1 MGHQL
6 EVDIHKRV
14 KTFIE
19 KERFI
24 TAKRAEFNMFLK
36 ESGIAIDVEI
46 FKKLRGSKILEENY
60 KFDVGLGMYDFIDG
74 KYRGLDVTEEA
85 AVAFGMDPKF
95 GREERVRRNEMFK
108 KISDEA
114 GRDLRFPS
122 EAMRKRR
129 EESIKRFR
137 ENMTVE
143 IHQGAVLPPD
153 WKGDPDDY
161 IDYWLNIEREAGRV
175 NNLNYPTRWPKRSQK
190 NNTLTYLE

>member
-1 MGHQL
+1 
-6 EVDIHKRV
+6 
-14 KTFIE
+14 
-19 KERFI
+19 
-24 TAKRAEFNMFLK
+24 MFLK
-36 ESGIAIDVEI
+36 ESGIAIDVAV
-46 FKKLRGSKILEENY
+46 FKKQHASTVQEENY
-60 KFDVGLGMYDFIDG
+60 KFDVGIGMYDFIDG
-74 KYRGLDVTEEA
+74 KYRGLDVTEEG

-95 GREERVRRNEMFK
+95 WREERLRRNKQYKEM
-108 KISDEA
+108 SLEA

-143 IHQGAVLPPD
+143 IHQGPVLPPD

-161 IDYWLNIEREAGRV
+161 IDYWLNIERDAGRV
-175 NNLNYPTRWPKRSQK
+175 NNLNYPTRWLKRSPK

>member
-1 MGHQL
+1 
-6 EVDIHKRV
+6 
-14 KTFIE
+14 
-19 KERFI
+19 
-24 TAKRAEFNMFLK
+24 
-36 ESGIAIDVEI
+36 
-46 FKKLRGSKILEENY
+46 
-60 KFDVGLGMYDFIDG
+60 MYDFITG
-74 KYRGLDVTEEA
+74 EYRGLDETEDA
-85 AVAFGMDPKF
+85 AIAFGMDL
-95 GREERVRRNEMFK
+95 EQVRKESDDRDKYFK
-108 KISDEA
+108 KISLEV
-114 GRDLRFPS
+114 GRDVRFPS

-175 NNLNYPTRWPKRSQK
+175 NNLKYPTRWLKRSQK